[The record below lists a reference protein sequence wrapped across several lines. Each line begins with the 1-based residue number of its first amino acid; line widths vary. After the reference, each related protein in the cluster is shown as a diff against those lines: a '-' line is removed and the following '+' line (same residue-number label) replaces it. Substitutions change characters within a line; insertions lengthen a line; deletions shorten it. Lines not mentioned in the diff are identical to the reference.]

1 MLLPIFHHYPQSP
14 IAEKIRITF
23 GIMGMEWQ
31 SVQIP
36 RIPPKPLLMP
46 LTGGYRRT
54 PVLQLGADIFC
65 DSQTI
70 AWQLGLQNSNA
81 PAYQLSNK
89 SLELILGSFGEAIL
103 FSLSVRVVLTT
114 SMGQA
119 PEEFIKDRGS
129 LYFEPG
135 WTVEEMKNS
144 LPSILLQLQAA
155 FDLINHHLLENG
167 PFINGDIPSYS
178 DAVVQHCVWF
188 LCGRWE
194 GGIDFIKPFV
204 AICKQREA
212 IASLGHGLSHD
223 ISAEQALETATKNIP
238 NAPMGIN
245 CKFTGGLR
253 RGQRVKI
260 RPNGRTSDPDV
271 IGALRYLDETVII
284 IDYEHEETGQ
294 VAIHFP
300 VLGYQISAL

>member
-114 SMGQA
+114 SMGKA

-194 GGIDFIKPFV
+194 GGIDFIKPFDAV
-204 AICKQREA
+204 CKQREA
-212 IASLGHGLSHD
+212 IASLGHGISHD
-223 ISAEQALETATKNIP
+223 ISAEQALETATKNNP

>member
-14 IAEKIRITF
+14 IAEKIRMTF

-31 SVQIP
+31 SVHIP

-54 PVLQLGADIFC
+54 PVLQLGSDIFC
-65 DSQTI
+65 DSQSI
-70 AWQLGLQNSNA
+70 AGQLGLQNSKA
-81 PAYQLSNK
+81 SAYQLSNK
-89 SLELILGSFGEAIL
+89 ALELILGSFGETIL
-103 FSLSVRVVLTT
+103 FSLTVRVVLTS
-114 SMGQA
+114 SMGVA
-119 PEEFIKDRGS
+119 PEQFIKDRGS

-135 WTVEEMKNS
+135 WTVEEMRDS
-144 LPSILLQLQAA
+144 LPSILMQLQAA

-167 PFINGDIPSYS
+167 PFMNGDRPSYS

-188 LCGRWE
+188 LCGRFE
-194 GGIDFIKPFV
+194 GGDEFIEPFD
-204 AICKQREA
+204 AICKQRDL
-212 IASLGHGLSHD
+212 IASLGHGTSHD
-223 ISAEQALETATKNIP
+223 ISAEQALETAIKNP
-238 NAPMGIN
+238 PKAPKGIN
-245 CKFTGGLR
+245 CTYTGGLKYA
-253 RGQRVKI
+253 QKVKI

-271 IGALRYLDETVII
+271 IGALRYLDETLII
-284 IDYEHEETGQ
+284 IDYAHEDAGQ

>member
-114 SMGQA
+114 SMGKA

-194 GGIDFIKPFV
+194 GGIDFIKPFDAV
-204 AICKQREA
+204 CKQREA
-212 IASLGHGLSHD
+212 IASLGHGISHD

-284 IDYEHEETGQ
+284 IDYQHEETGQ

>member
-114 SMGQA
+114 SMGKA

-194 GGIDFIKPFV
+194 GGIDFIKPFDAV
-204 AICKQREA
+204 CKQREA
-212 IASLGHGLSHD
+212 ISSLGHGISHD